1 MTGYGRDV
9 LQIGDTTITV
19 EIRSV
24 NHRYLDF
31 IIKTPRSFMFL
42 EEKIKKVI
50 HSFFQRGRVEVFIE
64 IAGEH
69 FVKKSLRTDWD
80 LMDQYMEQVK
90 KAMERYHL
98 VGDIPTTMITNQLDL
113 IVVQEVEEQPD
124 QLQDVII
131 MSIERACEQ
140 VQSMQSNEGS
150 YLIKD
155 IKERMQQMQNMVVSL
170 KTRRRIVTEEYR
182 ERIQQRIDE
191 YLGDTANLDHTR
203 IHQEIAL
210 LAEKGDITEEI
221 TRLLSHIDHFFV
233 TMDSNDAMGRKLDF
247 IMQEMHRETNT
258 IGSKSMDP
266 KISEWTIALK
276 GDIEKIKEQVQ
287 NIA

>member
-1 MTGYGRDV
+1 MTGYGREV
-9 LQIGDTTITV
+9 LQIEDTMVTV

-31 IIKTPRSFMFL
+31 SVKAPRSLVYL
-42 EEKIKKVI
+42 EDKIKKVI
-50 HSFFQRGRVEVFIE
+50 HSSFKRGRVEVFIE
-64 IAGEH
+64 VAGEG
-69 FVKKSLRTDWD
+69 FVKKSLTTDWD

-90 KAMERYHL
+90 KAKERYHL
-98 VGDIPTTMITNQLDL
+98 IGDIPTTMITNLPDL
-113 IVVQEVEEQPD
+113 IVVQEIEEQPD
-124 QLQDVII
+124 QLQDAI
-131 MSIERACEQ
+131 MMSVERACEQ
-140 VQSMQSNEGS
+140 VQSMQSTEGS

-155 IKERMQQMQNMVVSL
+155 IKERMQQMQNIVFSL
-170 KTRRRIVTEEYR
+170 KARRNIVTEEYR
-182 ERIQQRIDE
+182 GRIQQRIDE
-191 YLGDTANLDHTR
+191 YLVDTVNLDHTR

-221 TRLLSHIDHFFV
+221 TRLLSHINHFFV
-233 TMDSNDAMGRKLDF
+233 TIDSKEAMGRKLDF

-266 KISEWTIALK
+266 KISEWIISLK